1 MGKSGFFD
9 FHEQVRPKRRTEQ
22 PTPAQPGPSLT
33 GADASIVRN
42 PGPQPLTVSQLTNR
56 IDRTLRTGIPETL
69 HVRGE
74 VSNLR
79 PNQASGHVYFTMKDA
94 ANCID
99 CVMWKSDAARLK
111 FTPTSG
117 IELLATG
124 TVGVYGKQGKYQLYV
139 TSLRPLGKGALELAF
154 QQLRAKLEAQGMF
167 APQRKKPLP
176 AYPRTVVLIT
186 GASSAALQDML
197 KVLRRYAFLRLLI
210 YPVPVQG
217 DGAAS
222 RIAAAIQHVSQR
234 GDDVGAEV
242 VILGRGGGS
251 LEDLWAFNEE
261 VVARAIAASRL
272 PIITGIGHEVDTTIA
287 DLAADYHAH
296 TPTEAAQVVSAQWRT
311 ARDEVDQLLL
321 GLRRSMLAL
330 LRNARQRLTH
340 IERHEGFRRPMDRI
354 NSMRQLL
361 DDRQRAL
368 TMAVT
373 TRLHENQWRVQQLG
387 IRLER
392 HMPAAL
398 NRLRERVQ
406 QASAE
411 ALLAALTTRI
421 RRAGERVTR
430 LSASLIGNHPKHGIP
445 VHRQRLAALSDRL
458 NRSLRSSLVLRKQ
471 GLDALARQLQAVGP
485 ENVLKRG
492 YTITT
497 RKKDGALLRSSTE
510 VKRGDRLITRFADG
524 QAESVAE
531 DPRQPELFCDRYGG
545 EWLDYVARRHAFY
558 STCR

>member
-1 MGKSGFFD
+1 MSKSGFFD
-9 FHEQVRPKRRTEQ
+9 FHEQVRPKRRIEQ
-22 PTPAQPGPSLT
+22 PAPARPAPTTPS
-33 GADASIVRN
+33 ADASIVRP
-42 PGPQPLTVSQLTNR
+42 PGPQPITVSQLTSR
-56 IDRTLRTGIPETL
+56 IDRTLRAGIPETVY
-69 HVRGE
+69 VRGE

-94 ANCID
+94 NNCID

-111 FTPTSG
+111 FTPTAG

-154 QQLRAKLEAQGMF
+154 QQLRARLETQGMF

-176 AYPRTVVLIT
+176 AYARTVVLIT
-186 GASSAALQDML
+186 GANSAALQDML
-197 KVLRRYAFLRLLI
+197 KVLRRYAFLRVLV

-217 DGAAS
+217 DGAAA

-234 GDDVGAEV
+234 GQDVSAQV
-242 VILGRGGGS
+242 IILGRGGGS

-261 VVARAIAASRL
+261 AVARAIAASRL

-287 DLAADYHAH
+287 DLVADYHAH
-296 TPTEAAQVVSAQWRT
+296 TPTEAAQVVAAQWRT
-311 ARDEVDQLLL
+311 ARDEVDRLLL
-321 GLRRSMLAL
+321 RLRRSTIAL
-330 LRNARQRLTH
+330 LRHARQRLTH
-340 IERHEGFRRPMDRI
+340 IERHESFRRPMDRI

-373 TRLHENQWRVQQLG
+373 TRLHENQWRVHQMG
-387 IRLER
+387 IRLDR

-398 NRLRERVQ
+398 NRLRERVSKMQ
-406 QASAE
+406 QS
-411 ALLAALTTRI
+411 LLAALTARM

-430 LSASLIGNHPKHGIP
+430 LSAKLIGRHPKHGIP
-445 VHRQRLAALSDRL
+445 VYRQRLAALSDRL

-497 RKKDGALLRSSTE
+497 RKKDGVLLRSSTE
-510 VKRGDRLITRFADG
+510 VRRGDRLITRFADG
-524 QAESVAE
+524 QSESIAE
-531 DPRQPELFCDRYGG
+531 DPRQPELF
-545 EWLDYVARRHAFY
+545 E
-558 STCR
+558 